1 MKVIKRERKACV
13 LHCTAVQTST
23 STSMES
29 ATLATGTGSEDFVKE
44 QLSIQRGNLLGIC
57 RMCVKSL
64 VDKAAFETI
73 TDSCPHLQNFCNIM
87 EHILSYRL
95 QSMMH
100 ILKNL
105 SGLI

>member
-1 MKVIKRERKACV
+1 
-13 LHCTAVQTST
+13 
-23 STSMES
+23 ME
-29 ATLATGTGSEDFVKE
+29 TLTTGSGTSQSSDDFVKE

-73 TDSCPHLQNFCNIM
+73 TDSCPHVQNLCNVL

-95 QSMMH
+95 QSMMNEWWY
-100 ILKNL
+100 L
-105 SGLI
+105 